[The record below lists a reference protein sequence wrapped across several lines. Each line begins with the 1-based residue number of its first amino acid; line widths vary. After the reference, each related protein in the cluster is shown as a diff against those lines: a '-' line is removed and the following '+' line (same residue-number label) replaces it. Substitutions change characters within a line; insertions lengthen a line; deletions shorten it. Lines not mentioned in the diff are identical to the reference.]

1 MGLSKASLLES
12 HAPAGATAAV
22 CTVDPAATECVLVHG
37 IFGSY
42 DTTPT
47 GGGLI
52 CTGLANDQIALSVPA
67 AGPFSFTFD
76 PPLRGTTGTNFV
88 ATLASG
94 GGAVVGK
101 LNVVYSLFGG

>member
-1 MGLSKASLLES
+1 MGLSKAALLES

-22 CTVDPAATECVLVHG
+22 CTCAVTATQAALVHS

-47 GGGLI
+47 GGGLV
-52 CTGLANDQIALSVPA
+52 CTGLAADQIALSVPA
-67 AGPFSFTFD
+67 AGHFRFDFD
-76 PPLRGTTGTNFV
+76 PPLKGATGTNFV

-101 LNVVYSLFGG
+101 LNVAYSLFG